1 MKRRKG
7 SVKQDACSLLARSS
21 SATCQVFPSELS
33 FGGPHN
39 EDSSILGSL
48 LGSPRFWKNPFL
60 FEDAMLTIAAAR
72 FDLQILDMRRA
83 APESSDFNH
92 CTMAC
97 KACWQRSSSIS
108 CQGFTLHGLKA
119 QGLKAHVC
127 RTGLRREQAA
137 HLSVAPSAR

>member
-1 MKRRKG
+1 M
-7 SVKQDACSLLARSS
+7 
-21 SATCQVFPSELS
+21 
-33 FGGPHN
+33 GGPHN

-83 APESSDFNH
+83 APESSAAPLSTTAQDLP
-92 CTMAC
+92 MAC

-127 RTGLRREQAA
+127 RTGLIREQAA